1 VFDFAPSCG
10 KTPQIDTEAIERQIN
25 AIQSPQIRQHAMT
38 YAQKLHQDGERKGRQ
53 EGRLLTLRDNVVEA
67 LEIRFGEVP
76 AGLREEIEA
85 IADETKLRRLHR
97 SAIQTPTLDA
107 FAGDL

>member
-1 VFDFAPSCG
+1 
-10 KTPQIDTEAIERQIN
+10 
-25 AIQSPQIRQHAMT
+25 
-38 YAQKLHQDGERKGRQ
+38 
-53 EGRLLTLRDNVVEA
+53 
-67 LEIRFGEVP
+67 VP

-97 SAIQTPTLDA
+97 SAIQAPTLDV